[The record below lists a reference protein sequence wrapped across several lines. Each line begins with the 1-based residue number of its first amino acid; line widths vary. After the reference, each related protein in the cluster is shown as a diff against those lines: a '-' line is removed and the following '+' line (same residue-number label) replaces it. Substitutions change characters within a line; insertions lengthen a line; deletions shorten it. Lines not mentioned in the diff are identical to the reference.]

1 VLEFVA
7 VFVYD
12 IPKELK
18 SKVHLS
24 LVRPVL
30 TCGCEAWTLTKTD
43 EVTLG
48 SFERKI
54 LRKIY
59 GPIEE
64 RGEWRIRYSH
74 ELYQLYK
81 LRSIVKVVKF
91 ARLQWAGHLKGR
103 RTQKFLENLWNGSQS
118 AEKCWATKTSMDAW
132 HRRGF
137 KKNEN

>member
-7 VFVYD
+7 VFVYG

-48 SFERKI
+48 TFERKI
-54 LRKIY
+54 LRQIY
-59 GPIEE
+59 GPILE

-91 ARLQWAGHLKGR
+91 ARLQWAGHLKG
-103 RTQKFLENLWNGSQS
+103 
-118 AEKCWATKTSMDAW
+118 
-132 HRRGF
+132 
-137 KKNEN
+137 